1 METIIE
7 EISPEEIIALYEAE
21 GREIQD
27 EEMEEK

>member
-7 EISPEEIIALYEAE
+7 EITPKELLAGVETE

-27 EEMEEK
+27 EELEEK